1 MARETETGF
10 DTSEDLIIYLKDLN
24 ERTSWKRK
32 TDINKL
38 IFSSNDG
45 LMFVETSGKLYEL
58 RDCAKESVFERL
70 GMEGE
75 VLNRLPKDVLAHFM
89 SEAAKVRT
97 GYGQMAIVDGKVDAI
112 LSDNAT
118 GIDYT
123 SIPAF
128 RIFEETQ
135 QWIWENTEGL
145 YTFKGAWTHAYV
157 YGKWYTND
165 DLFSSSSSLPKKLA
179 ITLSTSD
186 IGKAAVCFSASLY
199 VPETGYELPL
209 CGEIK
214 IDHRG
219 EAQMPAVFEALNMMQ
234 ESITNGEDIKKLED
248 IPIENPRNAYLRVC
262 KKLRL
267 PKKASYE
274 AMKKSDKP
282 IEECRTALDIYAF
295 MGQIPDHYS
304 GKGMNNEG
312 RLLSEIYKAVGVE
325 WQDYDIPGDFSW

>member
-1 MARETETGF
+1 MPREIETGF
-10 DTSEDLIIYLKDLN
+10 DTSEELIFYLKNLN
-24 ERTSWKRK
+24 EKTSWERK
-32 TDINKL
+32 NDINKL
-38 IFSSNDG
+38 FFSSSDG
-45 LMFVETSGKLYEL
+45 TMFVETKGKSYEL

-89 SEAAKVRT
+89 SEVAKVRT
-97 GYGQMAIVDGKVDAI
+97 GYGQMVIVDGKVDAI

-118 GIDYT
+118 GIDYA

-128 RIFEETQ
+128 RVFEETQ
-135 QWIWENTEGL
+135 QWIWENTEGICS
-145 YTFKGAWTHAYV
+145 FKGAWTHEYV

-165 DLFSSSSSLPKKLA
+165 ELPSSSATFPKKLA

-199 VPETGYELPL
+199 VPKTRYELPL

-219 EAQMPAVFEALNMMQ
+219 ETQMLAVFEALNMML
-234 ESITNGEDIKKLED
+234 ETITNGEDIQKLED
-248 IPIENPRNAYLRVC
+248 ILIDNPRNAYLRVC

-274 AMKKSDKP
+274 VMKKSSKA
-282 IEECRTALDIYAF
+282 IEDCRTALDIYIY

-312 RLLSEIYKAVGVE
+312 RLLSEIYKAIGVDWHE
-325 WQDYDIPGDFSW
+325 YDIPGDFSW